1 MNKLLCVLFVL
12 VAMCL
17 ASLVS
22 AEPGVFINKD
32 PLPSGTTYYVLLD
45 HTDQTNFKHSDA
57 TATGTVYIDD
67 LLFSGLNAT
76 VKLGYITAI
85 SGSSANIEW
94 FENFCVGSST
104 GSVSYTPRVPRMLN
118 STQTQLVGAV
128 EVDTNV
134 TTASIFAIYSTST
147 TTPGVGDIIIKATND
162 GTAAKFNLMMQYYT
176 LP

>member
-1 MNKLLCVLFVL
+1 MKKLICVLFVL
-12 VAMCL
+12 AAMSL

-22 AEPGVFINKD
+22 AEPGVFMSKD

-57 TATGTVYIDD
+57 TTTGTVYVDD
-67 LLFSGLNAT
+67 LAFSGLNAT

-85 SGSSANIEW
+85 TGSAATIGW
-94 FENFCVGSST
+94 FDNFCVGSSS
-104 GSVSYTPRVPRMLN
+104 GSVVNALRVPKMLN
-118 STQTQLVGAV
+118 STQTQFVGTTSS
-128 EVDTNV
+128 DTSV

-162 GTAAKFNLMMQYYT
+162 GAAAKFSLMMQYYT